1 MFSSL
6 AAVMVMVVVVE
17 GLGLLVAKCA
27 LVAPNKV
34 HGRRENSNHSQPY
47 LKD

>member
-17 GLGLLVAKCA
+17 GLGLLVAKYA

-34 HGRRENSNHSQPY
+34 QY
-47 LKD
+47 D